1 MDENGLERLRM
12 IAGAKADTASSQAL
26 IRIAQSLDLP
36 IEAFYQP
43 DRCGPA
49 TRPAIDWET
58 ERLLALVKVHFR
70 QLDPAARRRFG
81 EAVLGMVGS
90 EPAEG

>member
-1 MDENGLERLRM
+1 MPSSPVNLEALGPVTSERRRVRRLVPC
-12 IAGAKADTASSQAL
+12 AVCA
-26 IRIAQSLDLP
+26 
-36 IEAFYQP
+36 
-43 DRCGPA
+43 
-49 TRPAIDWET
+49 AIDWET